1 MERLLSMVPL
11 ASDVRLRR
19 SAQRWGGC
27 AFKAADHHDQLN
39 TPQTR
44 QNDWGMAVTH
54 EPSEIA
60 MTLADLLRSTSYVL
74 AI

>member
-1 MERLLSMVPL
+1 MVSL
-11 ASDVRLRR
+11 ASDVRLRG

-27 AFKAADHHDQLN
+27 AFSATDHHNQLN
-39 TPQTR
+39 TPDTR

-60 MTLADLLRSTSYVL
+60 MTLADLTRSASYVL

>member
-1 MERLLSMVPL
+1 MVSL

-19 SAQRWGGC
+19 SVQGWSGC
-27 AFKAADHHDQLN
+27 AFQATDHHDQLN
-39 TPQTR
+39 TPDTR

-60 MTLADLLRSTSYVL
+60 MTLADLLRSTSDAL
-74 AI
+74 EI

>member
-1 MERLLSMVPL
+1 LDRH
-11 ASDVRLRR
+11 
-19 SAQRWGGC
+19 
-27 AFKAADHHDQLN
+27 HHDQPN
-39 TPQTR
+39 TPDTR

-60 MTLADLLRSTSYVL
+60 MNLADLAGSTSYVL